1 MLLLIVACI
10 TEISGEEDEDDDHL
24 DDAFM
29 NSMETGP
36 GKQSGCTAV
45 VAVLDGRDLY
55 VANAGD
61 SRCVLCRNGK
71 VVEMTADHKV
81 RMMF

>member
-1 MLLLIVACI
+1 M
-10 TEISGEEDEDDDHL
+10 SGEEEEDEDQL

-29 NSMETGP
+29 NNMETGP

-45 VAVLDGRDLY
+45 VAILDGRDLY

-81 RMMF
+81 INFSFL